1 MIRNHESVPRELNY
15 VHQNKFGFNKVAE
28 QSPVPWELR
37 FDRIKSAVLS
47 IKLLVPKFHR
57 FEEKKSFYIKIY
69 SYIKYVENRTC
80 SLYTLDDISLRH
92 NFNT

>member
-57 FEEKKSFYIKIY
+57 FEKKNLSFYIKIY

-80 SLYTLDDISLRH
+80 SVYTLDDIRH
-92 NFNT
+92 NT

>member
-1 MIRNHESVPRELNY
+1 MIRNHESVLRELNY
-15 VHQNKFGFNKVAE
+15 IHQNKFGFNKVAQ

-57 FEEKKSFYIKIY
+57 FEEKKPVF
-69 SYIKYVENRTC
+69 
-80 SLYTLDDISLRH
+80 LYKDLLVY
-92 NFNT
+92 